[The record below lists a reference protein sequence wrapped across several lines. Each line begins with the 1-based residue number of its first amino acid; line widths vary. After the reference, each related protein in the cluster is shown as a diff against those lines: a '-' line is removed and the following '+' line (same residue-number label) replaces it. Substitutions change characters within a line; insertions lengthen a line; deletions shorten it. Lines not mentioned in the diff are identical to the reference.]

1 MTSPMQVQAAN
12 YGGFGS
18 TYSEVINPKDSVLND
33 ETVGSE
39 DVKSGLASLSE
50 FKSTIKTIK
59 EDLVSCHQDRKS
71 LSSLFGFVMR
81 IIRRPDL
88 MNISSFV
95 PRPHVG
101 KGSPD

>member
-1 MTSPMQVQAAN
+1 MTYYTGFLAFFSGLAITASPMQVQAAN

-50 FKSTIKTIK
+50 FKATIKTIQG
-59 EDLVSCHQDRKS
+59 DLVSLNILKCLGDVDEAIF
-71 LSSLFGFVMR
+71 LS
-81 IIRRPDL
+81 D
-88 MNISSFV
+88 
-95 PRPHVG
+95 
-101 KGSPD
+101 